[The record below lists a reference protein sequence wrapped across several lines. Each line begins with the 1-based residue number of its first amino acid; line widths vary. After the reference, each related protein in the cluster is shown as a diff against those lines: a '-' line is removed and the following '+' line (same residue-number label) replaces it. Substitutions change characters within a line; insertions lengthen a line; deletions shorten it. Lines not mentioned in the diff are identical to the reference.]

1 MLSTNNGG
9 IPSCCLPPA
18 NTTAHNVGVLGC
30 PSSGS
35 SGPEAEIVPEP
46 AEEVAETATEEVPAV
61 EEIAKPKKKKLAWI

>member
-1 MLSTNNGG
+1 
-9 IPSCCLPPA
+9 
-18 NTTAHNVGVLGC
+18 VGVLGC